1 MSTASSRRGWILV
14 YPFMPAFALNGANDG
29 TRIHDLVLTKD
40 ALYQLSY
47 AGKYEPKEE
56 K

>member
-1 MSTASSRRGWILV
+1 MGIS
-14 YPFMPAFALNGANDG
+14 FFNGANDG

-47 AGKYEPKEE
+47 AGLYAK
-56 K
+56 